1 MPTEI
6 PDFVAAPSF
15 QQINEQRQAELERV
29 TAISGGGKRRKRRMY
44 GGISEVARTGNA
56 ESDVN
61 ASKAAELINQMDV
74 ITAKQ
79 KIGGGKSRKKRRLR
93 TRKYIKVNYVWK
105 RR

>member
-6 PDFVAAPSF
+6 PEFIPPPSF

-29 TAISGGGKRRKRRMY
+29 TAISGGSRRRKKRRMY

-56 ESDVN
+56 ESDMN
-61 ASKAAELINQMDV
+61 AAKAAALINHMDV

-79 KIGGGKSRKKRRLR
+79 KIGGGRKKRRLR
-93 TRKYIKVNYVWK
+93 TRKYIKVNYVRK